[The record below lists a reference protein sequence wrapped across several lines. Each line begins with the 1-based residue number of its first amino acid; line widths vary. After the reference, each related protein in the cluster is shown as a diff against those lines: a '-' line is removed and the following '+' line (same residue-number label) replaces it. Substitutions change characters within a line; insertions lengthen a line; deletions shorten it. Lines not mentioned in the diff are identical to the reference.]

1 MKTWIFAGALAL
13 AIMGPCL
20 VKHDTAN
27 AVTLEANKLTEV
39 NIAQIKGLLKL
50 TSAQEPL
57 WAKIEEVLISVARE
71 QAQNESGGLLHRIS
85 RRVISIAFNDT
96 VTQRL
101 KSAAL
106 PLLASLNEDQ
116 KMVVRRLASR
126 MGIGHMVAMSN

>member
-20 VKHDTAN
+20 VKHDVAN

-57 WAKIEEVLISVARE
+57 WAKIEEVLMSVARE
-71 QAQNESGGLLHRIS
+71 QAKDESAGLLHRIS
-85 RRVISIAFNDT
+85 RRVVSIAFNDT

>member
-20 VKHDTAN
+20 VERDVAN
-27 AVTLEANKLTEV
+27 AASLETNKLTEV

-50 TSAQEPL
+50 TAAQEPL
-57 WAKIEEVLISVARE
+57 WAKVEEVLMSVAHE
-71 QAQNESGGLLHRIS
+71 QAQGESAGLLHRIS
-85 RRVISIAFNDT
+85 RRVVAIAFNDT

-101 KSAAL
+101 RSAAF
-106 PLLASLNEDQ
+106 PLLASLDEEQ
-116 KMVVRRLASR
+116 KTIVRRLASR